1 MTSAPKPP
9 QEVRIDRVL
18 VFRES
23 GTVGVALSHPDKKFV
38 IFVGQVEGAAIDREL
53 RKVRSDRPMTHDLLE
68 YALRGFDIA
77 LARVVISSVSN
88 GVYCAS
94 IILTQQLPEH
104 RNEVRLDARASD
116 AMVLALKFEV
126 PLFVTSEVLDAVE
139 DFGEQLALLDDENDE
154 EDDENDEDDDLGED
168 DDEATAAGSMLRPL
182 GSSFRPL
189 RAFPLVLVS

>member
-23 GTVGVALSHPDKKFV
+23 GTVGVALTHPDKKFV

-77 LARVVISSVSN
+77 IARVVISSVSN

-94 IILTQQLPEH
+94 IILTQQMPEH

-139 DFGEQLALLDDENDE
+139 DFGEQLALLDDENEE
-154 EDDENDEDDDLGED
+154 EDDEDEDDDVDDLGDDIDEDEEGEGDEEDGEAD
-168 DDEATAAGSMLRPL
+168 DDAPSK
-182 GSSFRPL
+182 S
-189 RAFPLVLVS
+189 

>member
-77 LARVVISSVSN
+77 IARVVISSVSN

-94 IILTQQLPEH
+94 IILTQQMPEH

-139 DFGEQLALLDDENDE
+139 DFGEQLALLDDENEE
-154 EDDENDEDDDLGED
+154 EDDEDEDDDVDDLGDDIDEDEDGEGDEEDGEAD
-168 DDEATAAGSMLRPL
+168 DDAPSK
-182 GSSFRPL
+182 S
-189 RAFPLVLVS
+189 

>member
-23 GTVGVALSHPDKKFV
+23 GTVGVALTHPEKKFV

-94 IILTQQLPEH
+94 IILNQQMPEH

-126 PLFVTSEVLDAVE
+126 PLFVTGEVLDAVE
-139 DFGEQLALLDDENDE
+139 DFGEQLALLDDENEE
-154 EDDENDEDDDLGED
+154 EDDDEDDDDVDDLGDDIDEDEEGEEDEEDGETD
-168 DDEATAAGSMLRPL
+168 DDAPSK
-182 GSSFRPL
+182 S
-189 RAFPLVLVS
+189 

>member
-23 GTVGVALSHPDKKFV
+23 GTVGVALTHPDKKFV

-77 LARVVISSVSN
+77 IARVVISSVSN

-94 IILTQQLPEH
+94 IILTQQMPEH

-139 DFGEQLALLDDENDE
+139 DFGEQLALLDDENEE
-154 EDDENDEDDDLGED
+154 EDDEDEDDDVDDLGDDIDEDEDGEGDEEDGEAD
-168 DDEATAAGSMLRPL
+168 DDAPSK
-182 GSSFRPL
+182 S
-189 RAFPLVLVS
+189 